1 MYSLT
6 HRELERKESQLYNK
20 QIHEDFNFAKQLT
33 SSDVKEPQKVVVPE
47 TVSESGSENVA
58 ACSHK
63 IESQV
68 SSSSVINS
76 LNIPNEVTAA
86 DEVIATLMQ
95 AEFDLEFD
103 EELKR
108 IERAKN
114 KGECVGLNCLLHEK

>member
-1 MYSLT
+1 MYTLT

-33 SSDVKEPQKVVVPE
+33 SSDVKEPEKVEVLE
-47 TVSESGSENVA
+47 IVSESEDVA
-58 ACSHK
+58 GCSRK

-86 DEVIATLMQ
+86 DEVIASLMQ

-114 KGECVGLNCLLHEK
+114 KGEWFELFTS

>member
-1 MYSLT
+1 MYTLT

-47 TVSESGSENVA
+47 TVSESESENVA

-114 KGECVGLNCLLHEK
+114 KGECVGLNCLPHEK

>member
-1 MYSLT
+1 MYTLT

-33 SSDVKEPQKVVVPE
+33 SSDVKEPQKIDEVPDSPFVCE
-47 TVSESGSENVA
+47 SENVA
-58 ACSHK
+58 GCSRK

-114 KGECVGLNCLLHEK
+114 KGEWVILNC

>member
-1 MYSLT
+1 MYTLT
-6 HRELERKESQLYNK
+6 HRELERKEKQLYNK

-33 SSDVKEPQKVVVPE
+33 SSDVKDPEKLEVPE
-47 TVSESGSENVA
+47 NECESFAG
-58 ACSHK
+58 CSRK

-86 DEVIATLMQ
+86 DEIIATLMQ

-103 EELKR
+103 EESRR

-114 KGECVGLNCLLHEK
+114 KGECVGSNCLLHKITIY

>member
-1 MYSLT
+1 M
-6 HRELERKESQLYNK
+6 ERKETQLYNK

-33 SSDVKEPQKVVVPE
+33 SSDVKEPEKLVVPE
-47 TVSESGSENVA
+47 IARVIESEIENVA
-58 ACSHK
+58 GCSHK

-86 DEVIATLMQ
+86 DEVIASLMQ

-114 KGECVGLNCLLHEK
+114 KGECVGLNCLLHRIIIY